1 MPPDIILTV
10 PTGIGQRMLLPG
22 LNGTLPAVMDGI

>member
-10 PTGIGQRMLLPG
+10 PTGIGRRTVPPG
-22 LNGTLPAVMDGI
+22 LNGTPALVMDGI